1 LALLPYA
8 DVESAPEE
16 VRHAMA
22 RLPRKLNI
30 FRMWAN
36 AGTCFVSGLR
46 FGGAIL
52 SRQKLKPSL
61 RELIILLTARLEG
74 GNYEWA
80 QHLPIAESAGCTAAH
95 IAALEVL
102 RLGDNSFNIKE
113 KIVLRFAQE
122 VVEDVRAKEETVKD
136 MTAHFSPQEIVE
148 VIITCGYH
156 MMLARLTETTRI
168 EIDAPAGAA
177 VIEELSRL
185 R

>member
-1 LALLPYA
+1 MALLPYA
-8 DVESAPEE
+8 DFSSAPEE

-36 AGTCFVSGLR
+36 AGTCFVPGLR
-46 FGGAIL
+46 LGGAIL
-52 SRQKLKPSL
+52 SRQKLKPSM
-61 RELIILLTARLEG
+61 RELVILLTARLEG
-74 GNYEWA
+74 GDYEWT
-80 QHLPIAESAGCTAAH
+80 QHLPIAESTGCTSAQ

-102 RLGDNSFNIKE
+102 RLDDESFSAKE
-113 KIVLRFAQE
+113 QLVLRFAQE
-122 VVEDVRAKEETVKD
+122 VVQDVRANEETVKQ
-136 MTAHFSPQEIVE
+136 MAAQFSPQEVVE
-148 VIITCGYH
+148 VIITCGFH

-168 EIDAPAGAA
+168 EIDPPAGAA

>member
-1 LALLPYA
+1 MALLPYA
-8 DVESAPEE
+8 DFVSAPEE

-36 AGTCFVSGLR
+36 AGTCFVPGLR

-52 SRQKLKPSL
+52 SRQKLKPVL
-61 RELIILLTARLEG
+61 RELVILLTARLEG

-80 QHLPIAESAGCTAAH
+80 QHLPIAESAGCTKAQ

-102 RLGDNSFNIKE
+102 RLDDQNFNADE
-113 KIVLRFAQE
+113 KLVLRFVRE
-122 VVEDVRAKEETVKD
+122 VVEDVRAKEETVKE
-136 MTAHFSPQEIVE
+136 MAAHFSPQEIVE
-148 VIITCGYH
+148 AIITCGYH

-168 EIDAPAGAA
+168 EIDPPAGAA
-177 VIEELSRL
+177 VLEELSRL